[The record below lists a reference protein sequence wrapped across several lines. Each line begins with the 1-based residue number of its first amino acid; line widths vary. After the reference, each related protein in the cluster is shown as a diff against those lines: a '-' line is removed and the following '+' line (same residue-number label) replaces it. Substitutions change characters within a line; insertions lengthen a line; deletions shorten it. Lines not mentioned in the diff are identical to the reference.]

1 MFENYR
7 FTPEEAAAGLA
18 ELLVAVRERGQD
30 PLPLFVSSFA
40 KRLAADRR
48 RYRDYGPYWWALKDV
63 MNRNGHALGDQSDPL
78 VMVQYAGQDDLQT
91 LWMANEFRERYF
103 IGGTMAVYNERFA
116 LGVDGE
122 PDYVLWDPDLEG
134 PP

>member
-7 FTPEEAAAGLA
+7 FAPEEVSDGLE
-18 ELLVAVRERGQD
+18 ELVSAVRKRGQD

-40 KRLAADRR
+40 KRLASDRR

-78 VMVQYAGQDDLQT
+78 IMAQYAGQDDLQT
-91 LWMANEFRERYF
+91 LWMADQFRERYF
-103 IGGTMAVYNERFA
+103 LGEYMMVYSERFT
-116 LGVDGE
+116 LGMDGE
-122 PDYVLWDPDLEG
+122 PDYILWDGDMEG
-134 PP
+134 

>member
-1 MFENYR
+1 MFDNYR

-18 ELLVAVRERGQD
+18 ELLAAVRERGQD

-40 KRLAADRR
+40 KRLAADHR

-63 MNRNGHALGDQSDPL
+63 MSRSGHALGDQSDPL
-78 VMVQYAGQDDLQT
+78 VMAQYIGQDDLQT

-103 IGGTMAVYNERFA
+103 IGGAMAAYNERFA

-122 PDYVLWDPDLEG
+122 PDYILWDADMEG

>member
-1 MFENYR
+1 MFDNYR

-18 ELLVAVRERGQD
+18 ELLAAVRERGQD

-40 KRLAADRR
+40 KRLSADRR
-48 RYRDYGPYWWALKDV
+48 RYSDYGPYWWALKDV

-78 VMVQYAGQDDLQT
+78 VMAQYAGQDDLQT
-91 LWMANEFRERYF
+91 LWMADQFRERYF
-103 IGGTMAVYNERFA
+103 IGKMAVYNNRFA
-116 LGVDGE
+116 LGMDGE
-122 PDYVLWDPDLEG
+122 PDYILWDADMDG

>member
-18 ELLVAVRERGQD
+18 ELLAAVRERGQD

-40 KRLAADRR
+40 KRLASDRR
-48 RYRDYGPYWWALKDV
+48 RYRDYGPYWWGLKDV

-78 VMVQYAGQDDLQT
+78 IMAHYAGQDDLQT
-91 LWMANEFRERYF
+91 LWMADQFRERHFLGEY
-103 IGGTMAVYNERFA
+103 MMVYSERFTI
-116 LGVDGE
+116 GMDGE
-122 PDYVLWDPDLEG
+122 PDYILWDGDMEG